1 MSPTN
6 HSNSV
11 MDLLCITELETA
23 SIFLRSTNSLS
34 STSTKKVFV
43 CYLTLAAEINFF
55 FFVDIK
61 LEPAACWFCWSRET
75 TRSAIKS
82 RLPAY
87 LIFPNNPVG
96 FVWNLSW
103 LSGKPSG
110 STLLS
115 AKNKL
120 PHQHN
125 AQTLKQTVIS

>member
-6 HSNSV
+6 HSNSI

-34 STSTKKVFV
+34 STSTKKSI
-43 CYLTLAAEINFF
+43 YLLPYSGRNHFF
-55 FFVDIK
+55 FFADIK
-61 LEPAACWFCWSRET
+61 LEPAACWFCCQEQGNHPLRY
-75 TRSAIKS
+75 KS

-87 LIFPNNPVG
+87 LIFPNNPMG

-103 LSGKPSG
+103 LSGKLSG
-110 STLLS
+110 TSLLS

-125 AQTLKQTVIS
+125 AQTLKLIGIS